1 MSANRWFPHAARS
14 ASFEEKDCEEIGE
27 DLVLVKVL
35 FIGDIVGEPGRK
47 IVKQL
52 LPDLLRTHVPDLVV
66 ANGENAAGGFGITP
80 AIAEELF
87 ALGIH
92 VLTSGNHVWD
102 KKEIEPYLEKQEKL
116 IRPANYPEGTAGC
129 GSVVVNTDG
138 SAKAAILNLEGRV
151 FMSNL
156 EDPFRVAEREIER
169 LRREARIVLID
180 FHAEATS
187 EKAALA
193 WHLDGRVS
201 AVLGTHTH
209 VQTADERILPGGT
222 AFMTDVG
229 MTGPTD
235 SVIGVK
241 KEDAIARFLTQRPHK
256 FEIPK
261 GPVHLD
267 AAVLDIDGKTGKAK
281 KIERI
286 RMKG

>member
-1 MSANRWFPHAARS
+1 M
-14 ASFEEKDCEEIGE
+14 KI
-27 DLVLVKVL
+27 L
-35 FIGDIVGEPGRK
+35 FIGDIIGEPGRK
-47 IVKQL
+47 MVKQA
-52 LPDLLRTHVPDLVV
+52 LPDLLRTHVPDLII
-66 ANGENAAGGFGITP
+66 ANGENAAGGFGLTP
-80 AIAEELF
+80 AIADELF

-102 KKEIEPYLEKQEKL
+102 KKEIEPYLAKQERL
-116 IRPANYPEGTAGC
+116 IRPANYPEGTAGF
-129 GSVVVNTDG
+129 GSTVVPTDG
-138 SAKAAILNLEGRV
+138 AGKIAVLNLEGRV

-169 LRREARIVLID
+169 LRKEAKVVIID

-193 WHLDGRVS
+193 WHLDGKAS

-229 MTGPTD
+229 MTGPSD
-235 SVIGVK
+235 SVIGVR
-241 KEDAIARFLTQRPHK
+241 KEDAINRFLTQRPHK

-267 AAVLDIDGKTGKAK
+267 AVVLDVDQKSGKARSIIRV
-281 KIERI
+281 KIRS
-286 RMKG
+286 

>member
-1 MSANRWFPHAARS
+1 M
-14 ASFEEKDCEEIGE
+14 
-27 DLVLVKVL
+27 KVL
-35 FIGDIVGEPGRK
+35 FIGDIIGEPGRK
-47 IVKQL
+47 MVKESLPRL
-52 LPDLLRTHVPDLVV
+52 LQAHVPDLVI

-80 AIAEELF
+80 DIADELF
-87 ALGIH
+87 SLGIH

-102 KKEIEPYLEKQEKL
+102 KKEIEPWLSKQDRL
-116 IRPANYPEGTAGC
+116 VRPANYPAETPGS
-129 GSVVVNTDG
+129 GSVLVSTDRG
-138 SAKAAILNLEGRV
+138 KAAVLNLEGRV

-156 EDPFRVAEREIER
+156 EDPFRVAEREVER
-169 LRREARIVLID
+169 LRKDTRIIIID

-193 WHLDGRVS
+193 WHLDGKVT

-209 VQTADERILPGGT
+209 VQTADERVLPGGT

-241 KEDAIARFLTQRPHK
+241 KEDAITRFLTQRPHR

-261 GPVHLD
+261 SPAHLD
-267 AAVLDIDGKTGKAK
+267 AAVIEVDMRSGRAK
-281 KIERI
+281 SIERI
-286 RMKG
+286 KLQAS

>member
-1 MSANRWFPHAARS
+1 
-14 ASFEEKDCEEIGE
+14 
-27 DLVLVKVL
+27 VKVL
-35 FIGDIVGEPGRK
+35 FIGDIIGEPGRK
-47 IVKQL
+47 MVRHALPEL
-52 LPDLLRTHVPDLVV
+52 LKAHVPDLVI

-80 AIAEELF
+80 DIAEEL
-87 ALGIH
+87 LRTGIH

-102 KKEIEPYLEKQEKL
+102 KKDLEPWLSKQDRL
-116 IRPANYPEGTAGC
+116 IRPANYPEGCPGA
-129 GSVVVNTDG
+129 GSVVVPTDAG
-138 SAKAAILNLEGRV
+138 KAAVLNLEGRV

-156 EDPFRVAEREIER
+156 EDPFRTAERELER
-169 LRREARIVLID
+169 LRKETRVVIVD

-193 WHLDGRVS
+193 WHLDGKAS

-235 SVIGVK
+235 SVIGVG
-241 KEDAIARFLTQRPHK
+241 KEGAIGRFLTQRPHK

-261 GPVHLD
+261 GPAHLD
-267 AAVLDIDGKTGKAK
+267 AVVIDVEPKTGKAR

-286 RMKG
+286 KMRS

>member
-1 MSANRWFPHAARS
+1 M
-14 ASFEEKDCEEIGE
+14 
-27 DLVLVKVL
+27 
-35 FIGDIVGEPGRK
+35 
-47 IVKQL
+47 VKQA
-52 LPDLLRTHVPDLVV
+52 LPDLLRTHVPDLVI
-66 ANGENAAGGFGITP
+66 ANGENAAGGFGITQ

-102 KKEIEPYLEKQEKL
+102 KKEVEPYLAKQERL
-116 IRPANYPEGTAGC
+116 IRPANYPEGTTGF
-129 GSVVVNTDG
+129 GSVVVPTDG
-138 SAKAAILNLEGRV
+138 SGKAAILNLEGRV

-156 EDPFRVAEREIER
+156 DDPFRIAEREIER
-169 LRREARIVLID
+169 LRKDARVVIID

-193 WHLDGRVS
+193 WHLDGKVS

-229 MTGPTD
+229 MTGPSD
-235 SVIGVK
+235 SVIGVR
-241 KEDAIARFLTQRPHK
+241 KEDAINRFLTQRPHK

-267 AAVLDIDGKTGKAK
+267 AVVLDIDQRSGKARSITRLK
-281 KIERI
+281 MRS
-286 RMKG
+286 